1 MRKLTINGVKL
12 LDNIDSNNSF
22 LAELA
27 SPQIGCITWRQREHL
42 VNIVQPHDRKDKL
55 LEFLTRRS
63 VADFQ
68 QFINVL
74 ARYQSHLVPLLVTDG
89 GEASLIRRL
98 FVNY

>member
-1 MRKLTINGVKL
+1 MRKLTINGVQL

-42 VNIVQPHDRKDKL
+42 VNIVQPHDRNDKL

-63 VADFQ
+63 VSYFQ
-68 QFINVL
+68 TFINILV
-74 ARYQSHLVPLLVTDG
+74 SHIWYLCWLLTEV
-89 GEASLIRRL
+89 RL
-98 FVNY
+98 